1 MKINNFRITQVAIN
15 VALSV
20 KFDYVCFTQL
30 YQSIGN
36 SNDYREIKR
45 LEKELNFLAFRI
57 IKNKNL
63 FSKVVT
69 SSCNGLESKSLDNL
83 SVDLIEI
90 EKSILPLI

>member
-1 MKINNFRITQVAIN
+1 MKINNFRRIQVAIN

-20 KFDYVCFTQL
+20 KFDYVCFTEL
-30 YQSIGN
+30 YQFIGN
-36 SNDYREIKR
+36 SNNYKEIKR

-63 FSKVVT
+63 FSRVVS
-69 SSCNGLESKSLDNL
+69 SSCNGLDSVSIDNL

-90 EKSILPLI
+90 EKCVLPLI